1 MPISLYQH
9 DRVLYATTRTSLAL
23 AAVLR
28 STAQSDSGS
37 TVVSN
42 KVVFAGFV
50 LSNRRLSLTDAN
62 FHNHVFAHCNF
73 GLAASDQSKR
83 KFDDK

>member
-1 MPISLYQH
+1 MRKITGQFIPISLYQH

-28 STAQSDSGS
+28 STAQSDSDS
-37 TVVSN
+37 IVVSN

-50 LSNRRLSLTDAN
+50 LSNRKLSLTDAN
-62 FHNHVFAHCNF
+62 FHNHVFAHYNF
-73 GLAASDQSKR
+73 
-83 KFDDK
+83 

>member
-1 MPISLYQH
+1 M
-9 DRVLYATTRTSLAL
+9 RTSLAV

-42 KVVFAGFV
+42 KAVFV
-50 LSNRRLSLTDAN
+50 LLFAMVIESATDTSDTD
-62 FHNHVFAHCNF
+62 FLHCWNHCRCGKVI
-73 GLAASDQSKR
+73 
-83 KFDDK
+83 

>member
-1 MPISLYQH
+1 MIVYC
-9 DRVLYATTRTSLAL
+9 TRTSLAL